1 MATRDRAP
9 YTPWPK
15 MPKKAEGEKMI
26 VEFGVGIL
34 AICAAGYAVRR
45 YRRRA
50 KWTKIREEQLR
61 KLKRLKRKFEE
72 EK

>member
-1 MATRDRAP
+1 
-9 YTPWPK
+9 
-15 MPKKAEGEKMI
+15 MI

-34 AICAAGYAVRR
+34 AICAVGYAVRR

-50 KWTKIREEQLR
+50 KWAKIREEQLE
-61 KLKRLKRKFEE
+61 KLKLLKKMG